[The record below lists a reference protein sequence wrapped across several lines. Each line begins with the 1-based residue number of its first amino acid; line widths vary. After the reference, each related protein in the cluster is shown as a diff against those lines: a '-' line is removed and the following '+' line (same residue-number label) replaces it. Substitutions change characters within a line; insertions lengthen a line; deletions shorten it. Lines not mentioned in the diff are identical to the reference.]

1 MHIDRLELSSR
12 PFSAAALPEE
22 LASVLEDEIIRG
34 RLPATMRL
42 TEEDVASRYGI
53 SRSPVREALRLLERD
68 GLVQRSA
75 RRGIWVSPVSVRDF
89 DNVYSVRIPLEAL
102 AAEQA
107 ASSRNTAL
115 KARLSEALDG
125 MRKAAAA
132 GNVDAFF
139 LSDVQGS
146 EVIYQLAD
154 NPVLSRLLAGLNK
167 QALRYR
173 YLAYARDSAIVT
185 RSMDESTVIFAAISS
200 QSGKKARRLTE
211 KLIGS
216 IWRDLRRIVSESC
229 KTEGEP

>member
-1 MHIDRLELSSR
+1 MYAPDTPSR

-22 LASVLEDEIIRG
+22 LASVLEGEIIRG
-34 RLPATMRL
+34 RLPAAMRL

-75 RRGIWVSPVSVRDF
+75 RRGIWVSPVSVKDF

-107 ASSRNTAL
+107 ANSRDTAL
-115 KARLSEALDG
+115 KARLGEALDG
-125 MRKAAAA
+125 MRTAAAA
-132 GNVDAFF
+132 GDVEAFF

-146 EVIYQLAD
+146 DIIYRLAD

-173 YLAYARDSAIVT
+173 YLAYARNPAIVT
-185 RSMDESTVIFAAISS
+185 RSMDESAAIFEAIASR
-200 QSGKKARRLTE
+200 SGKKARRLTE
-211 KLIGS
+211 ALIGS
-216 IWRDLRRIVSESC
+216 IWRDLRLMVAATC
-229 KTEGEP
+229 AADGER

>member
-1 MHIDRLELSSR
+1 MYNDRIDLPSR

-22 LASVLEDEIIRG
+22 LAIVLEGEIIRG
-34 RLPATMRL
+34 RLPAAMRL
-42 TEEDVASRYGI
+42 TEEDVANRYGI

-75 RRGIWVSPVSVRDF
+75 RRGIWVSPVSVKDF

-107 ASSRNTAL
+107 ANSRNTAL
-115 KARLSEALDG
+115 KAKLDEALDG
-125 MRKAAAA
+125 MRSAAADS
-132 GNVDAFF
+132 NVEAFF

-185 RSMDESTVIFAAISS
+185 RSMDESAAIFAAISS
-200 QSGKKARRLTE
+200 NSGKKARRLTE
-211 KLIGS
+211 HLIGS
-216 IWRDLRRIVSESC
+216 IWRDLRRMVAETC
-229 KTEGEP
+229 KVDGER

>member
-34 RLPATMRL
+34 RLPAAMRL

-75 RRGIWVSPVSVRDF
+75 RRGIWVSPVSVKDF

-125 MRKAAAA
+125 MRKAAAD
-132 GNVDAFF
+132 GNVEAFF

-154 NPVLSRLLAGLNK
+154 NPVLSRLLAGLSK

-211 KLIGS
+211 QLIGS
-216 IWRDLRRIVSESC
+216 IWRDLRRIVTESC
-229 KTEGEP
+229 KAKGEQ